1 MDVMNAGSKPY
12 KKRCLCSTKLIK
24 RHRWRLKLVEE
35 CRNKGRMCTCIFSK
49 TLAGN
54 PRILCLPVSSSAILY
69 LHEVPSFERS
79 KSFSIL

>member
-1 MDVMNAGSKPY
+1 MHVMNAGSKPY
-12 KKRCLCSTKLIK
+12 KRRCICCTKLIK
-24 RHRWRLKLVEE
+24 DTGGDLSLSKNVETRVE
-35 CRNKGRMCTCIFSK
+35 CAPAIFSK

-54 PRILCLPVSSSAILY
+54 PLPPSSFAILH